1 MEITR
6 LGHSSFKIRGKA
18 ATVVTDPFDPSA
30 VGIKYPKVEADIVTV
45 SHAHSDHNFT
55 QSVSGSPYII
65 SGPGEYEKLG
75 VFVKGILSYHDD
87 NQGQERG
94 RNTIYRMEIDK
105 IHLAHL
111 GDLGHK
117 LTDDQSDQ
125 LSDVDIL
132 FIPVGGFYT
141 INSALAA
148 EIIAQIEPKIVIP
161 MHYHEDRLN
170 QQAFSKLTGL
180 KEFFTQMGKEIT
192 ILPKLTVAENK
203 LPPELTV
210 VALE

>member
-1 MEITR
+1 MEISR
-6 LGHSSFKIRGKA
+6 LGHSSFKIRGKT

-45 SHAHSDHNFT
+45 SHSHSDHNFT
-55 QSVSGSPYII
+55 QNVSGSPYII

-75 VFVKGILSYHDD
+75 VFVKGILSYHDN

-141 INSALAA
+141 INSAQGA